1 MTNGTS
7 QGLFVVVAIVIFG
20 IFILISYLLFR
31 DTLKPSLSSIFTEG
45 LTQSNCAVNGEDESN
60 PICNPKFNNS
70 FKINQCIKIGFVD
83 NNNASGT
90 TGFPEIWS
98 ATDSSTRTINLKPYL
113 DKGASLNIENGLVEI
128 STMDDRGVIVKND
141 YLNNGFGS
149 DKYRKLY
156 VSINQESDV
165 YLGYSDFPN
174 IGWGKNK
181 GLKLR
186 IGELNTIKFTYENVY
201 GGKTFYTFQVKIVNE

>member
-7 QGLFVVVAIVIFG
+7 QGLFIVVAIIIFG

-31 DTLKPSLSSIFTEG
+31 DTLKPSLSSIFTDG
-45 LTQSNCAVNGEDESN
+45 LTQSNCTVNGEDESTSL
-60 PICNPKFNNS
+60 CNPKFNNS
-70 FKINQCIKIGFVD
+70 FKITKCVNIGFVD
-83 NNNASGT
+83 NNNVFGT

-128 STMDDRGVIVKND
+128 STINDTGIYVKED

-149 DKYRKLY
+149 DKSRKLY
-156 VSINQESDV
+156 VSINQEPDV
-165 YLGYSDFPN
+165 YLGYSDSPN
-174 IGWGKNK
+174 VGWGKNK

-186 IGELNTIKFTYENVY
+186 IGELNTIKFAYENVY
-201 GGKTFYTFQVKIVNE
+201 GGKTIYTFQVKIVNE